1 MGGAGGG
8 VLNGDMQPKRKG
20 KSRETMKTN
29 QDVPQSAFY
38 FQKNVDEEDRVPS
51 FRFGTRNE
59 PKSAANIN
67 ESSPKNIF
75 NKTMNGT
82 PQKEFS

>member
-20 KSRETMKTN
+20 KSREAMKTN

-38 FQKNVDEEDRVPS
+38 GDFQKNVDEEDRVPS

-67 ESSPKNIF
+67 IS
-75 NKTMNGT
+75 
-82 PQKEFS
+82 QKYI